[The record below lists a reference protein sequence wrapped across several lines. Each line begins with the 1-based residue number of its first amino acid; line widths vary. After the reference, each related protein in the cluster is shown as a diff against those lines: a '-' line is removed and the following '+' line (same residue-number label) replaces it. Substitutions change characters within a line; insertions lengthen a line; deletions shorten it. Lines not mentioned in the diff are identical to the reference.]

1 MRAVVC
7 KAFGPP
13 ESLVVDDVPEPEA
26 GRGQVV
32 LDVHACAV
40 NFPDVLVIQDK
51 YQFKPALPFSP
62 GGEVSGV
69 VRAVGPDVESP
80 NGSVEVGDRVIAST
94 GWGGMAEQVAVG
106 AQSLIAVP
114 DDADLIAA
122 SGLLTTYGTT
132 HYALKD
138 RARLQPGET
147 LLVLGAAGGVGL
159 AAVELGRAMGARVIA
174 AASSE
179 EKLALCRERGADAT
193 INYAE
198 EDLKTRAKELTAGH
212 GVDVVYDPVGGDFS
226 EAALR
231 AIAWE
236 GRFLVIG
243 FAAGDIPRIP
253 LNLALL
259 KSCDI
264 VGVFWG
270 AFTMREPERNRRNIA
285 ELLQLWTD
293 GKISLYV
300 SSTYPLERGAEAIAE
315 LAERR
320 AKGKVVVV
328 TPAGEAARS
337 SP

>member
-7 KAFGPP
+7 REFGPP
-13 ESLVVDDVPEPEA
+13 SSLVVEDVPEPEA
-26 GRGQVV
+26 GPGQVV

-40 NFPDVLVIQDK
+40 NFPDVLIIQDK
-51 YQFKPALPFSP
+51 YQFKPGLPFSP

-69 VRAVGPDVESP
+69 VRAIGPDVH
-80 NGSVEVGDRVIAST
+80 GSTVGDRVIAST
-94 GWGGMAEQVAVG
+94 GWNGMTEQVAV
-106 AQSLIAVP
+106 AASALVQVP
-114 DDADLIAA
+114 DNVELIAA

-138 RARLQPGET
+138 RAKLQPGET

-174 AASSE
+174 AASTDD
-179 EKLALCRERGADAT
+179 KLALCRDRGADAT
-193 INYAE
+193 INYGT
-198 EDLKTRAKELTAGH
+198 EDLKTRAKELTDGH
-212 GVDVVYDPVGGDFS
+212 GVNVVYDPVGGEYS

-236 GRFLVIG
+236 GRFCVIG

-270 AFTMREPERNRRNIA
+270 AFTMREPDKNRANIA
-285 ELLQLWTD
+285 ELLELWAD
-293 GKISLYV
+293 GRISLHV
-300 SSTYPLERGAEAIAE
+300 SERFPLERGADAIAH
-315 LAERR
+315 LAERK
-320 AKGKVVVV
+320 AKGKIVVV
-328 TPAGEAARS
+328 TPAGEAATT
-337 SP
+337 

>member
-1 MRAVVC
+1 MRAVIC

-13 ESLVVDDVPEPEA
+13 ESLVVEDVPEPEA
-26 GRGQVV
+26 GRNQVV
-32 LDVHACAV
+32 IDVHACAV
-40 NFPDVLVIQDK
+40 NFPDFLVIQDK

-69 VRAVGPDVESP
+69 VREIGPDVDGP
-80 NGSVEVGDRVIAST
+80 VKVGDRVIATT
-94 GWGGMAEQVAVG
+94 GWGGMTERVAVG
-106 AQSLIAVP
+106 AGALIPVP
-114 DDADLIAA
+114 DEVDLVAA
-122 SGLLTTYGTT
+122 SGLLMTYGTT
-132 HYALKD
+132 YYALKD
-138 RARLQPGET
+138 RAKLQPGES

-159 AAVELGRAMGARVIA
+159 AAVELGRAMGAHVIA
-174 AASSE
+174 AASSD
-179 EKLALCRERGADAT
+179 EKLAICTERGADAT
-193 INYAE
+193 INYAT
-198 EDLKTRAKELTAGH
+198 EDLKERAKALTGGAG
-212 GVDVVYDPVGGDFS
+212 VNVVYDPVGGDYS
-226 EAALR
+226 EPALR
-231 AIAWE
+231 SMAWE

-253 LNLALL
+253 LNLTLL

-270 AFTMREPERNRRNIA
+270 AFTMREPDRNRANIE
-285 ELLQLWTD
+285 ELLRLWTA

-328 TPAGEAARS
+328 TPAGEAAS
-337 SP
+337 